1 MQNKISIIPEGLTR
15 YLQPLNVSINKPF
28 KDELKKRYTKY
39 CKDQQVNKA
48 RVTQE
53 DLINW
58 VAEVLYYGKLTSEII
73 SKSFKRAEITLVL
86 DKSQDEMFIGLNQ
99 LLNDYQVIV
108 EQVDQPVKEQNEEM
122 KDTEINDNNNN
133 LMKIIKKKKTQLI

>member
-1 MQNKISIIPEGLTR
+1 M
-15 YLQPLNVSINKPF
+15 
-28 KDELKKRYTKY
+28 KKRYTKY
-39 CKDQQVNKA
+39 CKDQLVNKA

-73 SKSFKRAEITLVL
+73 SKSFKRAGITLVL
-86 DKSQDEMFIGLNQ
+86 DRSQDEMFIGLNQ

-108 EQVDQPVKEQNEEM
+108 EQVDQLVKEQNEEM

-133 LMKIIKKKKTQLI
+133 LMKIIKRKRRN